1 MKYFTS
7 DLHIGD
13 DRIGINGKPN
23 LFYRPFE
30 SIAHQDMTILSNLQ
44 HIKEDDELYIVGDV
58 VYNFD
63 NLILLNLL
71 PKCKKFL
78 IVGNY
83 DEKHI
88 EELKPYFDEI
98 RNCMTIKVGKFTVEL
113 NHYPKACLDV
123 LSRREC
129 ADFAITGHIHGLWK
143 VQKNLINVS
152 TDAWHFKPVS
162 EDEILFCYNAM
173 QNFYDENVFPYWFEK
188 PNVGGENI

>member
-7 DLHIGD
+7 DLHLGD

-23 LFYRPFE
+23 LFYRPFK
-30 SIAHQDMTILSNLQ
+30 SIVDQNSTMIINLQ
-44 HIKEDDELYIVGDV
+44 HIKEEDELYIIGDLIYDYEYVG
-58 VYNFD
+58 
-63 NLILLNLL
+63 LLKRL
-71 PKCKKFL
+71 PKCKKYL
-78 IVGNY
+78 IIGNY

-88 EELKPYFDEI
+88 DELKPYFDEI
-98 RNCMTIKVGKFTVEL
+98 RHCMTIKVGKYTVEL

-123 LSRREC
+123 LSRTEC

-173 QNFYDENVFPYWFEK
+173 QNFYDENVFPYCFEK
-188 PNVGGENI
+188 TEERGQI